1 MYLEELT
8 IQSNKKVIR
17 KIPFHIGTNLIV
29 DETQNLKAIET
40 GNNIGKTTVLALID
54 YCLGGD
60 PEQIYRDP
68 ETKKN
73 IDYVK
78 DYLVKNEILITLRL
92 KKDLFEEKSK
102 EIIIKRNFL
111 QRNKKIMSINGEN
124 LTKNSGKDFE
134 EKLSSLI
141 LVEREEEKPS
151 FRQVIAHNIRY
162 KDERINNT
170 LKVLNNF
177 TTNIEYETLYLF
189 MFGLPVSDRTSLV
202 KKLKVEQKFK
212 ERLEK
217 KQTKTELELQ
227 LDIVTDNINKLE
239 KQKKNLNINE
249 KYEEDLQ
256 ELNSIKYNISK
267 LSTKISELSLR
278 KDLLIETEEE
288 LKKDVT
294 NVDLN
299 DLRELYSAAKKSVKD
314 IQVTFEQM
322 VKYHNNMILE
332 KIKYITQDLPSLEV
346 EINSYKKELEKQ
358 LSVEKEL
365 INKLST
371 SDTFSDLENII
382 SELTDNHRKLGELE
396 NSISQIEESE
406 RNIQGV
412 IKEIELLDGN
422 RFTNEF
428 QELLKNQL
436 KKFNRFF
443 TDVSKELYGEEYG
456 LSYQIKEDKK
466 TKQQY
471 YSFESFNLN
480 TSSGKKQGEILCFDI
495 AYILFARSENI
506 PALNFILNDKKELM
520 HGNQLLKV
528 NDFAWKNNI
537 QLVFSILNDKIPQQ
551 LNDNKHIVLRLSE
564 NDKLFKIEDN

>member
-239 KQKKNLNINE
+239 KQKNNLNINE